1 MKDINLLQTLFL
13 GNQDNDAM
21 GVQPFGFG
29 GPNNRGG
36 FGNDGNQFGNFD
48 GRGRG
53 GRGRGGW
60 RGRGGDGMFRGGQD
74 NGFRGRGGHNHGGP
88 QGGHQFGTL
97 VTSRKGKG
105 QQFIRHYLQEIGA
118 TVRPMVIHV
127 DWTILMSKY
136 QIKGNF

>member
-13 GNQDNDAM
+13 GNQDNDAI

-29 GPNNRGG
+29 GPTNRGG

-88 QGGHQFGTL
+88 QGGHQFGSLATSSSERTTIYPTL
-97 VTSRKGKG
+97 FAGNWGDGPADGNSRGLDH
-105 QQFIRHYLQEIGA
+105 FDE
-118 TVRPMVIHV
+118 
-127 DWTILMSKY
+127 
-136 QIKGNF
+136 